1 MQELSDLWR
10 AIAPDAVNIS
20 GDFSPREFAAALDH
34 LKSGRAPSPDS
45 ICPEL
50 LIHDGLGLKFWLR
63 GFLSSCLRQ
72 LKISK
77 VWRRALI
84 VATPKPSKLVE
95 DPQSYCS
102 ISLFCVPYK
111 LLERLIYNRVEPI
124 VDPLLPK
131 EQAGGRHRK
140 SSVDQV
146 LLLTQNIE
154 DSFEAKKK
162 VGAMFV
168 DLTAAYDT
176 LWHRSLTCKLLRLLP
191 DKHMVPII
199 IELVRNRSFTL
210 TTSNSK
216 SSRLRRQKNC
226 PPQGSVLDPLLFNI

>member
-1 MQELSDLWR
+1 MYELSDFWR

-20 GDFSPREFAAALDH
+20 GDFSPREFAAALNH

-84 VATPKPSKLVE
+84 IATPKPSKPVE
-95 DPQSYCS
+95 DPQSFCS

-131 EQAGGRHRK
+131 EQAGSRHRK
-140 SSVDQV
+140 SFVDQV

-199 IELVRNRSFTL
+199 IQLVRNRSFTL
-210 TTSNSK
+210 TACNIK
-216 SSRLRRQKNC
+216 PSRLRRLKNC